1 MSVSARDRALSII
14 ELLVKNVHGLPMTDI
29 SDQLAIP
36 RTATH
41 RLLGELKE
49 MGYLKQPNNGNLYVL
64 TIRLASLG
72 LAYLAASGITD
83 ATQPLLD
90 DLARES
96 GELVRLAMIEGDSL
110 VYVAK
115 AQGAT
120 AGLRYDPDAGAEVYL
135 PAAASGH
142 AWLAAVD
149 DARALALI
157 GIQGLQ
163 RAEAMGPNAPKS
175 LRELMERIEQTRAR
189 GYGAVHDS
197 YEAGT
202 SAVATLILNHT
213 DRLPVAALS
222 IAGPSVRM
230 NDEKIANL
238 VPLLQDYSSR
248 LGALSLSS
256 RLSGTAGGLAAAR

>member
-1 MSVSARDRALSII
+1 MSSSARDRALSII
-14 ELLVKNVHGLPMTDI
+14 ELLVKNINGLSMTDI
-29 SDQLAIP
+29 SEQLAIP

-72 LAYLAASGITD
+72 LTYLAASGITD

-90 DLARES
+90 ELAGET

-115 AQGAT
+115 AQGART
-120 AGLRYDPDAGAEVYL
+120 GLRYDPDAGADVYL

-142 AWLAAVD
+142 AWLASVG
-149 DARALALI
+149 DARALELI
-157 GIQGLQ
+157 GHQGLQ
-163 RAEAMGPNAPKS
+163 RAENMGPNAPRS
-175 LRELMERIEQTRAR
+175 LRELMDQIERTRER
-189 GYGAVHDS
+189 GYGVVHDS

-202 SAVATLILNHT
+202 SALACLILNHSNQQ
-213 DRLPVAALS
+213 PVAALS
-222 IAGPSVRM
+222 IAGPSVRL
-230 NDEKIANL
+230 NDEKIAGI
-238 VPLLQDYSSR
+238 VPLLIDYAGR
-248 LGALSLSS
+248 LGALSLVS
-256 RLSGTAGGLAAAR
+256 RLSSER